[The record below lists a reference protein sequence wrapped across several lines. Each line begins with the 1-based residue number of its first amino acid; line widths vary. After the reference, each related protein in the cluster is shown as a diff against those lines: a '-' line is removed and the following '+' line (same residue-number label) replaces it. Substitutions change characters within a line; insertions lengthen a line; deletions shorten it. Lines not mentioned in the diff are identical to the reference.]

1 MVILLHSH
9 RSLLSRVRACS
20 SSNLE
25 CVHFYVSP
33 LFFAPHHVLFASS
46 SQYFAASKDD
56 LGWGVED
63 PWEGEGRLLDEIV
76 ATPHDKDIAAQDAVQ
91 RR

>member
-1 MVILLHSH
+1 ML
-9 RSLLSRVRACS
+9 
-20 SSNLE
+20 
-25 CVHFYVSP
+25 HFYVSP
-33 LFFAPHHVLFASS
+33 LFFAPLHALFASS
-46 SQYFAASKDD
+46 LQYFAASKDD